1 MKSTNR
7 STASLFTSSTWNPKV
22 KEPAMKVETRED
34 NSEDRVKPLK
44 SFLSRRSFLG
54 KSLAVKAG
62 TILMVL
68 IGGSFA
74 SSVIADD
81 TLVRFKGAIGDLPV
95 ANVAGTPNPD
105 GSFPDVIR
113 NIVRGVDPAGQIW
126 VISDFRADV
135 KVDGRTRVDGRGL
148 LLGGGNTIGTNGNA
162 SVFATLI
169 CEATPPFTQFST
181 HITGVPLAANG
192 DFRIDDVLAPAPPT
206 ECGSPVLLIR
216 VTPSGAWFA
225 AGIPKLD

>member
-1 MKSTNR
+1 MKK
-7 STASLFTSSTWNPKV
+7 SLFAS
-22 KEPAMKVETRED
+22 
-34 NSEDRVKPLK
+34 
-44 SFLSRRSFLG
+44 
-54 KSLAVKAG
+54 
-62 TILMVL
+62 ILMVL

-81 TLVRFKGAIGDLPV
+81 TLVRFKGAIGDIPV

-113 NIVRGVDPAGQIW
+113 NIVRGVNPAGQIW

-135 KVDGRTRVDGRGL
+135 KVDGRIRVDGRGL
-148 LLGGGNTIGTNGNA
+148 LLGGGNAIGTNGNA

-169 CEATPPFTQFST
+169 CEAVAPFNQHST
-181 HITGVPLAANG
+181 NLAGVALAANG
-192 DFRIDDVLAPAPPT
+192 DFRIDDVLVPTPPAA
-206 ECGSPVLLIR
+206 CASPVLLIR
-216 VTPSGAWFA
+216 VTAGGAWFA

>member
-1 MKSTNR
+1 MKQISR
-7 STASLFTSSTWNPKV
+7 YTASLFTTSKSNPNMR
-22 KEPAMKVETRED
+22 EPVMTRVETRED
-34 NSEDRVKPLK
+34 KLKQRVKPLK
-44 SFLSRRSFLG
+44 NSIRRSLFA
-54 KSLAVKAG
+54 S
-62 TILMVL
+62 ILMVL

-81 TLVRFKGAIGDLPV
+81 TLVRFRGAIGDLPV

-135 KVDGRTRVDGRGL
+135 KVDGRIRVDGRGL

-169 CEATPPFTQFST
+169 CEETPPFTQFST
-181 HITGVPLAANG
+181 NITGVPLEANG
-192 DFRIDDVLAPAPPT
+192 DFRIDDVLMPAPPA